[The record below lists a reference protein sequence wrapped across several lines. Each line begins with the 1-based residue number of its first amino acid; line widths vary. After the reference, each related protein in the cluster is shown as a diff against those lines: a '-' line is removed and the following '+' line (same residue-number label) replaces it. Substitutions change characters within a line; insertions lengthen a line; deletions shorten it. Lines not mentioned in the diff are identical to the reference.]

1 VSVTPITNWLCREAR
16 RVRVEI
22 ESARPASERGGGLK
36 CTATG
41 ETVAVGTVKTG
52 VGMRRVVAAQ

>member
-1 VSVTPITNWLCREAR
+1 MS
-16 RVRVEI
+16 VEI